1 MSCNVDTIETNI
13 ATIRGLIKFASGW
26 FQVESLNRFNAK
38 FQPDWRARYLL
49 YPSIPEFAQVVWA
62 ILRAEKFIAGFGAR
76 NK

>member
-1 MSCNVDTIETNI
+1 
-13 ATIRGLIKFASGW
+13 
-26 FQVESLNRFNAK
+26 VESLNRFNAK
-38 FQPDWRARYLL
+38 FQPDWHARYLL